1 MNLSPTQHDYRGNVL
16 HQIFFLWLD
25 TLFFRGFRT
34 QLTQQHLR
42 PCPREQL
49 SEELYDKF
57 NKHWREELHKTTPD
71 IKIALAKTLKFPFL
85 IGGIF
90 HFTEALLLL
99 VQAVLV
105 SEFSNLCITYRENST
120 ANFSSEFS
128 ESHGVSLSL
137 AVTISVISLY
147 LSVNHSIAFD
157 ILYCVG
163 MQMRTVCIT
172 AIYRKVLRTQQSVLS
187 GTSIGHVINLASND
201 VYKFE
206 MGILFWNFYW
216 ISPVILTLSTVILLL
231 YIGPI
236 GLVGI
241 VYILLHAPLQL
252 SIGFLF
258 GHFRYLQ
265 SLTTDKRIL
274 LMDGII
280 RGIRVVKFYVWENYF
295 IKSISRIRSR
305 EVCYASLS
313 GVCQSTTFSFFSTSV
328 FIAMFL
334 LYTASVAAGDP
345 LSPSH
350 VGLAFLILN
359 TLRIDMVLVI
369 GYAIFSWRESVTAL
383 KRIQH
388 FLELPENPQNCL
400 NTEEHLHL
408 IDVRNFS
415 ASWKG
420 SGELVLKSVN
430 LTCDHPQL
438 VAITGPVSA
447 GKTSLLLSLTR
458 ELPGVSGQLT
468 TASNPSYAS
477 QEPWIFSG
485 TLRENIL
492 FGTPLNTTRYWD
504 VINVCCLREDIE
516 MFVEGDLTLI
526 GERGVTLSGGQKTR
540 VSLARSVYKDVDIYL
555 FDDPMSSVDSE
566 VGRELFYKC
575 LRGLLYD
582 KLVLLVTHQIYYVKQ
597 ADYVIVMREGGI
609 EGKGVYRELVK
620 DSEFCREYLQG
631 LDIEGKGPRIHTLSI
646 ERITHPSNPIYTI
659 ETDRLGAT
667 PPHVTEGTLSYQPLS
682 SPLSTESFQRESHYA
697 AYLKY
702 FLAGGIVTSLSLL
715 ALTVLSNSGLLLAY
729 WWVQSIATCSQ
740 LVIQSSNTSS
750 NVANLTTDVCSW
762 YFDVNNSSSLMLL
775 GLLTIAGS
783 GFMFLRGF
791 NFYYLVLQAG
801 RRLHKK
807 MLVSV
812 INTKLYFFDSN
823 PSGRILNRFSKDIG
837 FMDEQLPMVFYDFWQ
852 SSTYNIAVA
861 IACCII
867 QNLLI
872 IPIVFLCVTTLS
884 LRYYY
889 LKTSTQV
896 KHLESISRSP
906 LYSHISLTLQG
917 LSTIRALRME
927 DKLTRDFYHFQD
939 EHTRAWHNYTSCQK
953 WFGLRLDI
961 FTSFLAIF
969 GIFSAF
975 LARCILR
982 WDELTDFSIPLL
994 LTLPSTFQY
1003 VVRLS
1008 AEVDTLMVS
1017 VDRVLDYCGLYQEN
1031 EVVCTPA
1038 PAPAQATLPISSGRI
1053 EFKNIFFRYADHLP
1067 YSLQDVSLEV
1077 FPGEKIGIIGRT
1089 GAGKSSLLSSLLLV
1103 KSPSAGSVT
1112 IDDVDIATFE
1122 ISAHRR
1128 RLSVIPQ
1135 DPFLFS
1141 GTFRDNLDPLREF
1154 TNEEIWEALD
1164 KSYLK
1169 SKVEAFPAQFMS
1181 PVGEHGLNFSTGV
1194 RQLVCLARA
1203 MLRRN
1208 KIILIDEATANVDI
1222 QTDLLVQAAIR
1233 SHFSDCTVLT
1243 VAHRIETIISSDRIV
1258 VMEQGRIVETGTP
1271 FQMLR
1276 SESSYLSKL
1285 IGQMDEI
1292 TQSNLKSSAL
1302 RNHKHF
1308 TK

>member
-1 MNLSPTQHDYRGNVL
+1 MNLSPTKPDYRGNVL
-16 HQIFFLWLD
+16 CQIFFLWLD
-25 TLFFRGFRT
+25 TLFFRGYRT

-49 SEELYDKF
+49 SEDLYDKF
-57 NKHWREELHKTTPD
+57 HKHWREELHKTTPD
-71 IKIALAKTLKFPFL
+71 IKIALAKTLKLPFL

-105 SEFSNLCITYRENST
+105 SEFSNLCITYHENST
-120 ANFSSEFS
+120 ANFSSGSS
-128 ESHGVSLSL
+128 ESHGASLSL
-137 AVTISVISLY
+137 AVTISAISLY

-172 AIYRKVLRTQQSVLS
+172 AIYRKVLRIRHSELS
-187 GTSIGHVINLASND
+187 STSTGHIINLASND

-216 ISPVILTLSTVILLL
+216 ISPLIVILSMVILIL

-241 VYILLHAPLQL
+241 FYILLHAPLQI

-295 IKSISRIRSR
+295 IKSISRVRNR
-305 EVCYASLS
+305 EVYYASLS
-313 GVCQSTTFSFFSTSV
+313 GVCQSTTFSFFNTSI

-350 VGLAFLILN
+350 IGLAFLVLN
-359 TLRIDMVLVI
+359 TLRIDTVLVI

-388 FLELPENPQNCL
+388 FLELPEHIQVCL
-400 NTEEHLHL
+400 NTEDNPHL

-420 SGELVLKSVN
+420 SGNLVLKYIN
-430 LTCDHPQL
+430 LTCDQPQL
-438 VAITGPVSA
+438 VVITGPVSA
-447 GKTSLLLSLTR
+447 GKTSLLLCLIR
-458 ELPGVSGQLT
+458 ELPGIAGKLT
-468 TASNPSYAS
+468 VASTPSYAS

-492 FGTPLNTTRYWD
+492 FGNPLNTTRYRH

-516 MFVEGDLTLI
+516 MFVEGDLTVI

-555 FDDPMSSVDSE
+555 FDDPMSSVDAE

-575 LRGLLYD
+575 LRGFLSD
-582 KLVLLVTHQIYYVKQ
+582 KLVLLVTHHTHYVKQ
-597 ADYVIVMREGGI
+597 ADYVIVMRDGEI
-609 EGKGVYRELVK
+609 EGKGIFREFVK
-620 DSEFCREYLQG
+620 ENEFCRKYLQG
-631 LDIEGKGPRIHTLSI
+631 LDNEGKGPQIHTFSV
-646 ERITHPSNPIYTI
+646 ECITHPVNPVYSIKR
-659 ETDRLGAT
+659 DRLGIT
-667 PPHVTEGTLSYQPLS
+667 PPPVTDGTLSHQPLS
-682 SPLSTESFQRESHYA
+682 TPLSTERFRRESHGTA
-697 AYLKY
+697 TYLKY
-702 FLAGGIVTSLSLL
+702 FLAGGVVPSLSLL

-729 WWVQSIATCSQ
+729 WWVQTIATCSQ
-740 LVIQSSNTSS
+740 SVIQYSNTSS
-750 NVANLTTDVCSW
+750 NVANLTIDVCSW
-762 YFDVNNSSSLMLL
+762 YFDVNNPSSFLLL
-775 GLLTIAGS
+775 GLLTISGS

-812 INTKLYFFDSN
+812 INTKLYFFDTN
-823 PSGRILNRFSKDIG
+823 PSGRILNRFSKDTG
-837 FMDEQLPMVFYDFWQ
+837 FMDEQLPMIFYDFWQ
-852 SSTYNIAVA
+852 SSTYNIAIA
-861 IACCII
+861 IACCFI
-867 QNLLI
+867 QKLLI
-872 IPIVFLCVTTLS
+872 IPIIFLCLTTLS

-917 LSTIRALRME
+917 LATIRALRME

-961 FTSFLAIF
+961 LTSFLAVF

-975 LARCILR
+975 LARCIFK

-1008 AEVDTLMVS
+1008 AEVDILMVS
-1017 VDRVLDYCGLYQEN
+1017 VDRVLDYCDLYQEN
-1031 EVVCTPA
+1031 TLACTSPA
-1038 PAPAQATLPISSGRI
+1038 RAMLPVPTGRI
-1053 EFKNIFFRYADHLP
+1053 EFKNVFFRYSDHLP
-1067 YSLQDVSLEV
+1067 YSLQDVCLVV

-1103 KSPSAGSVT
+1103 NSPSAGSITVN
-1112 IDDVDIATFE
+1112 DVDITTFE
-1122 ISAHRR
+1122 TSVHRR
-1128 RLSVIPQ
+1128 RLTVIPQ

-1141 GTFRDNLDPLREF
+1141 GTLRENLDPLGEF
-1154 TNEEIWEALD
+1154 TDNEIWEALD

-1169 SKVEAFPAQFMS
+1169 SKIEALPDQFVS
-1181 PVGEHGLNFSTGV
+1181 PVGEHGLNFSTGA
-1194 RQLVCLARA
+1194 RQLICLTRA

-1208 KIILIDEATANVDI
+1208 QIILIDEATANVDL
-1222 QTDLLVQAAIR
+1222 QTDWLVQGAIR

-1243 VAHRIETIISSDRIV
+1243 IAHRIETIISSDRIV
-1258 VMEQGRIVETGTP
+1258 VMGNGRIVETGTP
-1271 FQMLR
+1271 LLMLQR
-1276 SESSYLSKL
+1276 EDSYLSRL

-1292 TQSNLKSSAL
+1292 TQINLRSSAL
-1302 RNHKHF
+1302 RNHQHL